1 MDTGVVHDNDQVG
14 ARELVHIVKESINET
29 VKFLCSVR
37 VILDNKME
45 DPIKGEGRKDR
56 VAVSQ

>member
-1 MDTGVVHDNDQVG
+1 MDTGVVHDNDRVG
-14 ARELVHIVKESINET
+14 ARELVHIVKESIDET
-29 VKFLCSVR
+29 VEFLRSVR
-37 VILDNKME
+37 VILHSKMD